1 LLQHCTVYIDVQTL
15 IVSMHQLVH
24 MSHTAMVL
32 VEASNDS
39 QWADKNTHILTISV
53 TLIKI
58 KSINGSGGPN
68 HAATCNSSEY
78 SKVNVD

>member
-1 LLQHCTVYIDVQTL
+1 MLQHCTMYIDVQTL

-32 VEASNDS
+32 VETSNDS
-39 QWADKNTHILTISV
+39 QWADINTHILTIRV

-58 KSINGSGGPN
+58 KSGGPN
-68 HAATCNSSEY
+68 HVATYNSSEY

>member
-24 MSHTAMVL
+24 MSHTTMVL

-39 QWADKNTHILTISV
+39 QWAGINAHILTIRV

-58 KSINGSGGPN
+58 KSGGPN